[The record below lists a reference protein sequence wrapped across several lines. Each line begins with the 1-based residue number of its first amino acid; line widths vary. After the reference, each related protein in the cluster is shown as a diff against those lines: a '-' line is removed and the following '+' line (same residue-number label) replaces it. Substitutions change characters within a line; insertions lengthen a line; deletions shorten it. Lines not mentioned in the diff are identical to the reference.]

1 MEQSSGF
8 VLRITDGVA
17 CNPKYRLAS
26 PINVCLAPGQQTA
39 IVGPNGAGKTL
50 LVNTMLRQYPLLDNR
65 EVEYGSGITGAD
77 IRNITFRDSYGSAD
91 ATYFYQQRWNMTE
104 MGESAIVRDAF
115 PDIKDPVW
123 KERIHT
129 LFGLPSI
136 WDKQLVTLSSGE
148 MRKYQ
153 LARALAVRPKM
164 VIIDS
169 PFIGLDIQTRD
180 MLCRLLEN
188 LISEWKIQ
196 IVLVVSRREDI
207 PQFITHIIEVKD
219 LKCGS
224 VIPVAEYMAHS
235 GQPLAQPLLPQEL
248 AELMRSL
255 PENGMQSDEIVRCS
269 QVTLQYENRRILDRL
284 DWVIRKG
291 EHWALLGPNGSGKSA
306 LLSMVYADNPQS
318 YACNIALF
326 GRPRGTGESIWE
338 IKKHIGYVSPE
349 MHRSYCRRYPAID
362 IVASGL
368 HDTIGLY
375 KKITIEERDACRVW
389 MKIFGIT
396 DLEDRDFLELSSGE
410 QRMILM
416 ARAFVKNPS
425 LLILDE
431 PLHGLD
437 RKNRTLVMEIIKAF
451 CTNPQK
457 TLIIVTHYPEELPS
471 TIDHTLTLVRH
482 SSDKKF

>member
-1 MEQSSGF
+1 MEQNSGF
-8 VLRITDGVA
+8 VLRITEGVA
-17 CNPKYRLAS
+17 CDPRYRLS
-26 PINVCLAPGQQTA
+26 CPINISIGKGWQTA
-39 IVGPNGAGKTL
+39 IVGPNGSGKTL
-50 LVNTMLRQYPLLDNR
+50 LVNTMLRQYPLMNNR
-65 EVEYGSGITGAD
+65 EVEYGTDVTGSD

-91 ATYFYQQRWNMTE
+91 STYFYQQRWNMTE

-115 PDIKDPVW
+115 PQIKDPVW
-123 KERIHT
+123 KERLYT
-129 LFGLPSI
+129 LFDLPFI

-153 LARALAVRPKM
+153 LARALAVRPRM

-169 PFIGLDIQTRD
+169 PFIGLDVQTRD
-180 MLCRLLEN
+180 MLCRLLET
-188 LISEWKIQ
+188 LIHDWNMQ

-207 PQFITHIIEVKD
+207 PPFITHIIEVQD
-219 LKCGS
+219 RCPS
-224 VIPVAEYMAHS
+224 TVMPVEDYLARPEN
-235 GQPLAQPLLPQEL
+235 PLPQPLLKQDL
-248 AELMRSL
+248 IDLMHSL
-255 PENGMQSDEIVRCS
+255 PETDMESDEIVHCNK
-269 QVTLQYENRRILDRL
+269 VTLQYGSRRILDRL
-284 DWVIRKG
+284 DWTIRKG

-318 YACNIALF
+318 YACDIALF
-326 GRPRGTGESIWE
+326 GRSRGTGESIWE

-349 MHRSYCRRYPAID
+349 MHRSYCRRYPALD

-375 KKITIEERDACRVW
+375 KKITEQERESCRVW

-396 DLEDRDFLELSSGE
+396 HLEGRDFLELSSGE
-410 QRMILM
+410 QRMILL
-416 ARAFVKNPS
+416 ARAFVKNPT

-451 CTNPQK
+451 CAQPQK
-457 TLIIVTHYPEELPS
+457 TLIIVTHYPEELPT
-471 TIDHTLTLVRH
+471 TIDHTYTLVRH
-482 SSDKKF
+482 SGL

>member
-1 MEQSSGF
+1 MEQNNAF
-8 VLRITDGVA
+8 VLRIKDGVA
-17 CNPKYRLAS
+17 CNPKYRLS
-26 PINVCLAPGQQTA
+26 TPINVCLAPGQQIA

-65 EVEYGSGITGAD
+65 EVEYGCGVSGAD

-123 KERIHT
+123 KERLHT

-188 LISEWKIQ
+188 LICEWGIQ
-196 IVLVVSRREDI
+196 VVLVVARREDI
-207 PQFITHIIEVKD
+207 PSFITHIIEVQSMHCSQVMPKEEY
-219 LKCGS
+219 L
-224 VIPVAEYMAHS
+224 AES
-235 GQPLAQPLLPQEL
+235 EQQLPQPLLKKEMSD
-248 AELMRSL
+248 LMQSL
-255 PENGMQSDEIVRCS
+255 PENGMQSDEIVRCN

-284 DWVIRKG
+284 DWTIRKG

-318 YACNIALF
+318 YACDIALF

-375 KKITIEERDACRVW
+375 KKITIEERESCRVW
-389 MKIFGIT
+389 MNIFDIA
-396 DLEDRDFLELSSGE
+396 DLEERDFLELSSGE
-410 QRMILM
+410 QRMILL

-437 RKNRTLVMEIIKAF
+437 RRNRALVMEIIKAF

-482 SSDKKF
+482 SADKKS

>member
-1 MEQSSGF
+1 MEQNSAF
-8 VLRITDGVA
+8 VLRITNGVA

-50 LVNTMLRQYPLLDNR
+50 LVNTLLRQYPLLENR
-65 EVEYGSGITGAD
+65 EVEYGCGVSGAD

-115 PDIKDPVW
+115 PDINDPVW
-123 KERIHT
+123 KERLHT

-153 LARALAVRPKM
+153 LARALAVRPKI

-169 PFIGLDIQTRD
+169 PFIGLDIQTRE
-180 MLCRLLEN
+180 MLCQLLES
-188 LISEWKIQ
+188 LKCEWDIQ
-196 IVLVVSRREDI
+196 VILVVARREDI
-207 PQFITHIIEVKD
+207 PAFITH
-219 LKCGS
+219 
-224 VIPVAEYMAHS
+224 VIKVQDRHSGQVMPINEYMAEPE
-235 GQPLAQPLLPQEL
+235 QPLPRPLLKNEMSD
-248 AELMRSL
+248 LMQSL
-255 PENGMQSDEIVRCS
+255 PENGMQSDEIVCCN
-269 QVTLQYENRRILDRL
+269 QVTLQYENRRILDCL
-284 DWVIRKG
+284 DWTIRKG

-318 YACNIALF
+318 YACDIALF

-410 QRMILM
+410 QRMILL

-437 RKNRTLVMEIIKAF
+437 RRNRTLVMEIIKAF
-451 CTNPQK
+451 CLNPQK

-471 TIDHTLTLVRH
+471 TIDHTLTLTRT
-482 SSDKKF
+482 K

>member
-1 MEQSSGF
+1 MERGDF
-8 VLRITDGVA
+8 TIRIENGLA
-17 CNPKYRLAS
+17 CDARYRMAA
-26 PINVCLAPGQQTA
+26 PINLCIRDGWQTA

-50 LVNTMLRQYPLLDNR
+50 LVNTLLRQYPLLDHR
-65 EVEYGSGITGAD
+65 EVEYGSGICGAD

-91 ATYFYQQRWNMTE
+91 STYFYQQRWNMTE
-104 MGESAIVRDAF
+104 MGESPIVRDAF

-123 KERIHT
+123 KERLFT
-129 LFGLPSI
+129 LFDLPFI
-136 WDKQLVTLSSGE
+136 WNKQLVTLSSGE

-153 LARALAVRPKM
+153 LARSLAVRPRM

-169 PFIGLDIQTRD
+169 PFIGLDVQTRD

-188 LISEWKIQ
+188 LVTEWNMQ
-196 IVLVVSRREDI
+196 IILVVSRREDI
-207 PQFITHIIEVKD
+207 PQFITHVIEVHD
-219 LKCGS
+219 RKCTDAM
-224 VIPVAEYMAHS
+224 PVAEYMA
-235 GQPLAQPLLPQEL
+235 QPLEPLPQPVL
-248 AELMRSL
+248 APDMIDMMHNL
-255 PENGMQSDEIVRCS
+255 PENGMDSDEIVRCNK
-269 QVTLQYENRRILDRL
+269 VILQYESRRILNEL
-284 DWVIRKG
+284 DWTVRKG

-318 YACNIALF
+318 YACDIALF

-375 KKITIEERDACRVW
+375 KKITADERDRCRIW
-389 MKIFGIT
+389 MNIFQIS
-396 DLEDRDFLELSSGE
+396 DLEERDFLELSSGE
-410 QRMILM
+410 QRMILL

-437 RKNRTLVMEIIKAF
+437 RRRRTLVMEIIKAF
-451 CTNPQK
+451 CLNPQK

-482 SSDKKF
+482 SADKKS

>member
-1 MEQSSGF
+1 MEQNSGF

-65 EVEYGSGITGAD
+65 EVEYGSGICGTD

-91 ATYFYQQRWNMTE
+91 STYFYQQRWNMTE

-180 MLCRLLEN
+180 MLCRLFEN

-207 PQFITHIIEVKD
+207 PQFITHVIEVKD
-219 LKCGS
+219 RRCS
-224 VIPVAEYMAHS
+224 DVMPVEEYLA
-235 GQPLAQPLLPQEL
+235 QPLDPLPQPLLPQETV
-248 AELMRSL
+248 ELMHNL
-255 PENGMQSDEIVRCS
+255 PENGMHSDEIVRCN
-269 QVTLQYENRRILDRL
+269 QVCLQYENRRILGPL
-284 DWVIRKG
+284 DWTIRKG

-318 YACNIALF
+318 YACDIALF

-362 IVASGL
+362 IIASGL

-375 KKITIEERDACRVW
+375 RKITIEERESCRVL
-389 MKIFGIT
+389 MKIFGIEE
-396 DLEDRDFLELSSGE
+396 LENRDFLELSSGE
-410 QRMILM
+410 QRMILL

-437 RKNRTLVMEIIKAF
+437 RQRRALVMEIIKAF
-451 CTNPQK
+451 CANPQK
-457 TLIIVTHYPEELPS
+457 TLIIVTHYPEELPH
-471 TIDHTLTLVRH
+471 TIDHTLTLVRQ
-482 SSDKKF
+482 SADKKS

>member
-1 MEQSSGF
+1 MEQNSGF
-8 VLRITDGVA
+8 VLKISDGVA
-17 CNPKYRLAS
+17 CTPKYRLDS
-26 PINVCLAPGQQTA
+26 PINICLEPGQQTA

-50 LVNTMLRQYPLLDNR
+50 LVNTLLRQYPLMNNR
-65 EVEYGSGITGAD
+65 EVEYGSGISGAD

-115 PDIKDPVW
+115 PAIKDPVW
-123 KERIHT
+123 KERLYT
-129 LFGLPSI
+129 LFRLPSI

-169 PFIGLDIQTRD
+169 PFIGLDVQTRD
-180 MLCRLLEN
+180 MLCQLLEN

-196 IVLVVSRREDI
+196 IVLVVARREDI
-207 PQFITHIIEVKD
+207 PPFITHIIEVKER
-219 LKCGS
+219 CCTG
-224 VIPVAEYMAHS
+224 VIPVKEYLS
-235 GQPLAQPLLPQEL
+235 QPLDPLPQHLLPQETV
-248 AELMRSL
+248 ELMHNL
-255 PENGMQSDEIVRCS
+255 PENGMQSDEIVRCN
-269 QVTLQYENRRILDRL
+269 QVSLQYENRRILGPL
-284 DWVIRKG
+284 DWTIRKG

-318 YACNIALF
+318 YACDIALF

-375 KKITIEERDACRVW
+375 KKFTADERDRCRVW
-389 MKIFGIT
+389 MNIFGIT
-396 DLEDRDFLELSSGE
+396 ELEDRDFLELSSGE
-410 QRMILM
+410 QRMILL

-437 RKNRTLVMEIIKAF
+437 RKRRALVMEIIKAF
-451 CTNPQK
+451 CANPQK
-457 TLIIVTHYPEELPS
+457 TLIIVTHYPEELPH
-471 TIDHTLTLVRH
+471 TIDHTLTLTRN
-482 SSDKKF
+482 SK

>member
-104 MGESAIVRDAF
+104 MGESAIVCDAF

-207 PQFITHIIEVKD
+207 PQFITNIIEVKD

-248 AELMRSL
+248 AALMRSL

-269 QVTLQYENRRILDRL
+269 QVTLQYENRRILDHL

-410 QRMILM
+410 QRMILL